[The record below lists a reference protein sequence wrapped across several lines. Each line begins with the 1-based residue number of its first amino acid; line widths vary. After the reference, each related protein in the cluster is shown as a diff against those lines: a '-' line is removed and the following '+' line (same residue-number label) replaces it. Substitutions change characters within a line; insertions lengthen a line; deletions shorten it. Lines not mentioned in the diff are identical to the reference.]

1 MNYDKVLTE
10 EIKDMI
16 KKDYI
21 ENFFS
26 IRDIAKKYNI
36 KSKEYLCNKLLKGHV
51 RNYSE
56 ASKIAHRRYPDNFR
70 HDEVS
75 KEKMREAR
83 LKFLHEHPEKT
94 AWRQSNLSYPEKMF
108 KNMLIEEHL
117 DEKYLII
124 REYCIFPYYIDFAFV
139 DIKVAVEIDGSQ
151 HMEEERH
158 KRDMKKDEL
167 LISNGWRV
175 LRFTAS
181 DVLNK
186 RQYVIN
192 TLMQFLNSN
201 VSFEKVGIL
210 KAKSGYSKVKRNSD
224 GFTESMIS
232 AYEKMRKVPNRPLK
246 EELWEMV
253 INYPFTK
260 IAERYNVSDK
270 TIVKWCKKYKLPSS
284 RKAINNF
291 IKENNKVI
299 S

>member
-83 LKFLHEHPEKT
+83 LKFLREHPEKT

-201 VSFEKVGIL
+201 VSFENFSPSLIKL
-210 KAKSGYSKVKRNSD
+210 DKS
-224 GFTESMIS
+224 
-232 AYEKMRKVPNRPLK
+232 
-246 EELWEMV
+246 
-253 INYPFTK
+253 
-260 IAERYNVSDK
+260 NVVNDEQ
-270 TIVKWCKKYKLPSS
+270 L
-284 RKAINNF
+284 
-291 IKENNKVI
+291 
-299 S
+299 